1 MKNYQFDLKKALF
14 NKRLGIAEHRQF
26 QIMEM
31 ALELIQKKGYEQL
44 QFGDL
49 AKKCKI
55 SRTLVHHYFKDKA
68 ELANRLLDLSTLHL
82 QNYVQMA
89 LATEKNPQNHF
100 EIYCKATLD
109 WPARHPLEATGF
121 LLFLHLC
128 SHNLEM
134 RKRNDE
140 LSALGRQKIKLL
152 LAQAGSSTS
161 NIISNAQMI
170 QTILTGCYLILL
182 SENYGETES
191 LNLRANCLKAC
202 KNIAVS
208 K

>member
-1 MKNYQFDLKKALF
+1 MKNLQFDLKKAIF
-14 NKRLGIAEHRQF
+14 NKRLGISEHRQF
-26 QIMEM
+26 QIMET
-31 ALELIQKKGYEQL
+31 ALALIQKDGYEQL

-82 QNYVQMA
+82 QNYVQVA
-89 LATEKNPQNHF
+89 LATEKNPQIHF

-109 WPARHPLEATGF
+109 WPARHPLEATGL
-121 LLFLHLC
+121 LLFLYLC
-128 SHNLEM
+128 SHNMEM
-134 RKRNDE
+134 RTKNDE

-152 LAQAGSSTS
+152 LTQAGGVTS
-161 NIISNAQMI
+161 NIDSNAQII
-170 QTILTGCYLILL
+170 QTLLTGCYLILL
-182 SENYGETES
+182 SENYTEKES
-191 LNLRANCLKAC
+191 LKLRTNCLAAC
-202 KNIAVS
+202 KQISIS